1 MKSNLSFRLMALQ
14 FKLRDLFLS
23 RSKVLAE
30 VGIRPGFT
38 VLDYGCGPGSY
49 VLPVWKLIGE
59 SGKLYALDMHLLAV
73 ATVRRLVA
81 RKELANV
88 ETIHSVGRTR
98 LPDNSVDVVL
108 LYDTFHAVRDR
119 HGVLSELHRVL
130 KPEGILS
137 FSDHHMAGH
146 EIASA
151 LTDGNLFRLA
161 SRGERT
167 YGFAK
172 VQ

>member
-1 MKSNLSFRLMALQ
+1 MALQ
-14 FKLRDLFLS
+14 FRLRDLFLS
-23 RSKVLAE
+23 RDKVLGE

-49 VLPVWKLIGE
+49 ILPAWRLIGE
-59 SGKLYALDMHLLAV
+59 SGRLYALDRHPLAV
-73 ATVRRLVA
+73 AAVRRLVA
-81 RKELANV
+81 RRELANV
-88 ETIHSVGRTR
+88 ETIHSDGRTG
-98 LPDNSVDVVL
+98 LSDGSIDVVL
-108 LYDTFHAVRDR
+108 LYDTFHALRDR
-119 HGVLSELHRVL
+119 RGVLGELHRVL

-151 LTDGNLFRLA
+151 LTDGKLFRLA
-161 SRGERT
+161 SKGERT

-172 VQ
+172 AQ

>member
-1 MKSNLSFRLMALQ
+1 MASNLSFKLMALQ
-14 FKLRDLFLS
+14 FKLRDLLVS
-23 RSKVLAE
+23 PGKVLSE
-30 VGIRPGFT
+30 VGTRPGFT
-38 VLDYGCGPGSY
+38 ILDYGCGPGSY
-49 VLPVWKLIGE
+49 ILPAWKLIGE
-59 SGKLYALDMHLLAV
+59 SGRLYALDVHPLAV

-81 RKELANV
+81 RKGLDNV
-88 ETIHSVGRTR
+88 ETIHSGGRTG
-98 LPDNSVDVVL
+98 LPDGSVDVVL
-108 LYDTFHAVRDR
+108 LYDTFHALRDR

-151 LTDGNLFRLA
+151 LTGGKLFRLA
-161 SRGERT
+161 TKGERT